1 MWFTTDLK
9 VTYRHRASVK
19 ALAKQYFH
27 YGRVPRVLAAPP
39 PGPPP
44 PPSGPPPRQVEGW
57 SGYRADAL
65 LVLAAFG
72 QDDAPLPISNAAYT
86 GVPPANDC

>member
-1 MWFTTDLK
+1 MTK
-9 VTYRHRASVK
+9 VELVAR
-19 ALAKQYFH
+19 ALAASRT
-27 YGRVPRVLAAPP
+27 G
-39 PGPPP
+39 
-44 PPSGPPPRQVEGW
+44 QVEGW